1 MTKNT
6 AETVGTNVNLFKKL
20 LEVRK
25 SVPYLQKSEKGHQY
39 SYVGS
44 SGVLAALRDK
54 LDEKG
59 LLLFPKVIDNKMTLI
74 SVENVDKY
82 GNKKVQS
89 KVFTELNLLFTW
101 VDSETGES
109 FEVPFY
115 AQGYDIEG
123 EKGVGKALT
132 YGEKYFLLKQF
143 NIATDSEDPDS
154 FQQKNEQATPNYISS
169 EQAKELLGY
178 ASEFASLRNVP
189 VDSVIQ
195 ELNLGIKTFDRL
207 YVANYKAVRDNLLNW
222 LNRAKEK
229 MMEQQQPV
237 MQQQQQQQHYQQPM
251 MQSMEQGY
259 EQQQMMEQHY
269 QQQMMEQPPQQY
281 QQSQGQFPL
290 YLINKI
296 EQGVTNNGAGVP
308 YGKLFVTDIANGSQF
323 CAVAKQEV
331 IGLLANLVEGNQY
344 PLNIENQAGLYFLV
358 GVGQ

>member
-143 NIATDSEDPDS
+143 NIATDAEDPDS
-154 FQQKNEQATPNYISS
+154 FQQKNENATPNFISS

-178 ASEFASLRNVP
+178 ASEFASLRGVP
-189 VDSVIQ
+189 VDGVIQ
-195 ELNLGIKTFDRL
+195 ELNVGIKTFDRL
-207 YVANYKAVRDNLLNW
+207 YVANYKVVREKLLSW
-222 LNRAKEK
+222 LNRAK
-229 MMEQQQPV
+229 QQ
-237 MQQQQQQQHYQQPM
+237 MTGQQQQMEETQQQSQQLPVGT
-251 MQSMEQGY
+251 EQDH
-259 EQQQMMEQHY
+259 QQQMMEQQY
-269 QQQMMEQPPQQY
+269 QQQMMEHQQQQY
-281 QQSQGQFPL
+281 QQRSPSHFPL

-308 YGKLFVTDIANGSQF
+308 YGKLYVTDVSNGNQL

-331 IGLLANLVEGNQY
+331 VGLLANFAEGNQY

-358 GVGQ
+358 GAGQ